1 MYSRANISRTNW
13 FSKTAGGLQLWTDL
27 CFRNGYRIQRHA
39 LRLSHRLLDP
49 ANHRI
54 SQGTYETC
62 LAVLDLQVP
71 KDQWLQRTDPFVILI
86 HGLTRTG
93 HCMSSLRDRI
103 NSQGFATAT
112 HFSYASTRATL
123 VEHATALKAFVESFP
138 PNSTLS
144 FVCHSMGNIVLRT
157 AVGLWQAEQRES
169 NQVLGRMRSV
179 VMLAPPNQGA
189 SIARLLGK
197 TGLFGLIAGPGA
209 SQLGLR
215 WQEVIDH
222 LATPPC
228 PFAIIAGDLSQ
239 TWFNNPLIEQPNDLL
254 VTVNETKLEGA
265 KQFHC
270 VPIAHTTLMT
280 DARSQDLTIQFL
292 KDHLLSESS
301 H

>member
-1 MYSRANISRTNW
+1 MYSRANISSRNW
-13 FSKTAGGLQLWTDL
+13 FSKTAGGLQLWTDR
-27 CFRNGYRIQRHA
+27 CFRDGYRIQRHA

-54 SQGTYETC
+54 AQGTFDTC
-62 LAVLDLQVP
+62 LAVLDSQVP
-71 KDQWLQRTDPFVILI
+71 KDDWLRRTDPFVILI

-93 HCMSSLRDRI
+93 RCMWSLRNRI
-103 NSQGFATAT
+103 NAQGFATAT

-123 VEHATALKAFVESFP
+123 IEHATALKEFVESFP
-138 PNSTLS
+138 PDATLS

-157 AVGLWQAEQRES
+157 AIGLWQSQPHEPL
-169 NQVLGRMRSV
+169 QVLSRMRSV

-209 SQLGLR
+209 NQLGLR

-239 TWFNNPLIEQPNDLL
+239 TWLSNPLIEQPNDLL
-254 VTVNETKLEGA
+254 VTVNETKLDGA
-265 KQFHC
+265 KQFYS
-270 VPIAHTTLMT
+270 VPIAHAMLMT
-280 DARSQDLTIQFL
+280 DAHAQGITIQFL
-292 KDHLLSESS
+292 KDHSQR
-301 H
+301 

>member
-1 MYSRANISRTNW
+1 MHSNAHRSQATW
-13 FSKTAGGLQLWTDL
+13 FSKTAGGLQLWTDR
-27 CFRNGYRIQRHA
+27 CFREGYRVQRHA
-39 LRLSHRLLDP
+39 IRGSHRLLDP
-49 ANHRI
+49 DNHRMAH
-54 SQGTYETC
+54 GTYESC
-62 LAVLDLQVP
+62 RAALDAVVPNPSWLA
-71 KDQWLQRTDPFVILI
+71 RTEPFVILV

-93 HCMSSLRDRI
+93 RCMSSLRQRI
-103 NSQGFATAT
+103 DNQGFATAT

-123 VEHATALKAFVESFP
+123 IEHATALKEFTESFP
-138 PNSTLS
+138 PGATLS

-157 AVGLWQAEQRES
+157 AIGLWQAAGQDP
-169 NQVLGRMRSV
+169 QHVLSRMNSV

-189 SIARLLGK
+189 SIARLLGH

-215 WQEVIDH
+215 WQEVIHH

-239 TWFNNPLIEQPNDLL
+239 GWITNPLLEQPNDLL

-280 DARSQDLTIQFL
+280 DQRSQDLALQFL
-292 KDHLLSESS
+292 KEHLQQQP
-301 H
+301 